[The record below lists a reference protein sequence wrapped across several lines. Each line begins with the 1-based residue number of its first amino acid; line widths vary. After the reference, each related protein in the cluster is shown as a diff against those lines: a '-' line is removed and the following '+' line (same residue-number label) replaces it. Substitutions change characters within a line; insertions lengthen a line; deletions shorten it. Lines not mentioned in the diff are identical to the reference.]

1 MLQGQAPR
9 LVEMCHLALH
19 YGAIERLYAL
29 QTVLLSVKHATGN
42 WLIAAATWQI
52 NGKQQEAADWEGKQ
66 AAQLQ
71 QAQAAVQQA
80 SAAVEASCDSIAINM
95 QPLSAWLQQQ
105 SQPSQPLSTRLAVPE
120 DPSFAAELAAAKQ
133 R

>member
-1 MLQGQAPR
+1 M
-9 LVEMCHLALH
+9 
-19 YGAIERLYAL
+19 
-29 QTVLLSVKHATGN
+29 LLSSKHATGN

-52 NGKQQEAADWEGKQ
+52 KGNQQEAADWEGKQ

-80 SAAVEASCDSIAINM
+80 SAAVEASCDIIAINM

-105 SQPSQPLSTRLAVPE
+105 SQPSQPLSTVPE